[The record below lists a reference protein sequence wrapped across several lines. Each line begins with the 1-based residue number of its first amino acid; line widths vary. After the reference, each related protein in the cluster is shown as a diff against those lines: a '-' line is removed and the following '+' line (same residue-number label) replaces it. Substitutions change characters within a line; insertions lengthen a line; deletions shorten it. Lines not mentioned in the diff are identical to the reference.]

1 MSTAWTGN
9 GPTPDFTLTDD
20 EVLALIA
27 STEVTQRALDRPTLL
42 AALSARQR
50 MEARAEDILNEQ
62 RAARR

>member
-1 MSTAWTGN
+1 MAEWTGN
-9 GPTPDFTLTDD
+9 GPTPPFTLTDD

-27 STEVTQRALDRPTLL
+27 STEITKRALDQPTLL
-42 AALSARQR
+42 TALSARQR